1 MLLPA
6 CTIWLAG
13 RVTWFGTNFSCIAA
27 CDGETYRSF
36 LAWGVLFAVY
46 FGIVLE
52 RTASILPR
60 KGRKSVIFLLELALI
75 CMAVGLPLP
84 YWPERKPSWAW
95 AHTLLTCLSCV
106 WLMAAM
112 LLLVLYFRRRGAAK
126 LLWDWWAVVWG
137 CGVLFVLDG
146 IINTALEVYF
156 TLTTA
161 RLAQSRGCV
170 RVRAVMD
177 SQ

>member
-13 RVTWFGTNFSCIAA
+13 RVTWFGTNFSRIASS
-27 CDGETYRSF
+27 DGETYRGF

-52 RTASILPR
+52 RTALVLPR
-60 KGRKSVIFLLELALI
+60 TWRQRVILLLELALI
-75 CMAVGLPLP
+75 CLAVGLPLP
-84 YWPERKPSWAW
+84 YWPEREPGWAW

-112 LLLVLYFRRRGAAK
+112 LLLILYVRRRGAAE
-126 LLWDWWAVVWG
+126 LLWEWWAVVWG
-137 CGVLFVLDG
+137 CGVLFVMDG

-156 TLTTA
+156 TLTAA
-161 RLAQSRGCV
+161 RLAQSLWRF
-170 RVRAVMD
+170 RIRTLID
-177 SQ
+177 S

>member
-13 RVTWFGTNFSCIAA
+13 RVTWFGTNFSCNAA
-27 CDGETYRSF
+27 GDGETYRDF

-52 RTASILPR
+52 RTAFVLPR
-60 KGRKSVIFLLELALI
+60 KRRQSVILLLELALI
-75 CMAVGLPLP
+75 CLAAGLPLP
-84 YWPERKPSWAW
+84 YWPEREPGWAW

-112 LLLVLYFRRRGAAK
+112 LLLILYFRRAK

-156 TLTTA
+156 TLTAA
-161 RLAQSRGCV
+161 RLAQSLWRLRIRTV
-170 RVRAVMD
+170 TEA
-177 SQ
+177 